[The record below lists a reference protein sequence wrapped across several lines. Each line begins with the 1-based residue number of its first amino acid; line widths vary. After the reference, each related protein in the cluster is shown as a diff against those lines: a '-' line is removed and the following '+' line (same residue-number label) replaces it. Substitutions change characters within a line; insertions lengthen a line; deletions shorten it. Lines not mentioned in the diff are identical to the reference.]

1 MQHTCFHSAFAIH
14 QMTTNHLPFT
24 QNEYDTRVQHVRQA
38 MHARGIDLLL
48 VDQTEFL
55 AYLTGFAIS
64 ENMYRA
70 CLLPLEG
77 EPIAILRAV
86 DRTPFEESSWLTH
99 EQTVGFADWEDPV
112 EVLAATVKTHGWD
125 AKRIGIDEESYC
137 MPLRRF
143 KKLQGRL
150 PEASFVD
157 FSGVLERLRAR
168 KSAEEIAYLR
178 RASEVADAA
187 FADIIE
193 VAHEGSTSRDAAA
206 TAHTSYIKHGAD
218 SIRPG
223 IFTVGEGDSFLHGG
237 LSDRPLRRGEVLHV
251 ELVPTV
257 KGYGARLM
265 RPALVGAPDPQR
277 VAIARRLLEIQ
288 DRQFEAMGPN
298 KHAAEIDAIARSS
311 VLEAGLRADYVN
323 ITGYTLG
330 YYPASTPRTSDFTR
344 VFHPRVDWVLES
356 GMVFH
361 MYVSAAGIAF
371 SETVLVTDTGI
382 ELLTR
387 SPRKMFQI

>member
-1 MQHTCFHSAFAIH
+1 MS
-14 QMTTNHLPFT
+14 TNHLPFT
-24 QNEYDTRVQHVRQA
+24 QKEYDTRVQRVRDA
-38 MHARGIDLLL
+38 MRARGIDVLL

-70 CLLPLEG
+70 CILPLEG
-77 EPIAILRAV
+77 DPVAILRAV
-86 DRTPFEESSWLTH
+86 DRTPFEESSWLSH
-99 EQTVGFADWEDPV
+99 EQTVGFSDWEDPV
-112 EVLAATVKTHGWD
+112 DVLAATVKKQGWG
-125 AKRIGIDEESYC
+125 AKRIGIDEDSYC

-143 KKLQGRL
+143 KKLQARL
-150 PEASFVD
+150 PDASFVD
-157 FSGVLERLRAR
+157 FSGVLEKLRAR

-178 RASEVADAA
+178 RASQVADAA
-187 FADIIE
+187 VADII
-193 VAHEGSTSRDAAA
+193 AASGEGYTSRNAAA

-223 IFTVGEGDSFLHGG
+223 IFTISEGDAFLHGG
-237 LSDRPLRRGEVLHV
+237 MSDRPLRQGDVLHIEV
-251 ELVPTV
+251 VPTV

-265 RPALVGAPDPQR
+265 RPAVVGGLEAQR
-277 VAIARRLLEIQ
+277 AAVAGQLLEIQ
-288 DRQFEAMGPN
+288 DRQFQAMGPG

-311 VLEAGLRADYVN
+311 ILEAGLRADYVN
-323 ITGYTLG
+323 ISGYTLG
-330 YYPASTPRTSDFTR
+330 YYPPSTPRTSDFTR
-344 VFHPRVDWVLES
+344 VFHPRVDWVLEP

-371 SETVLVTDTGI
+371 SETVLVTETGI

-387 SPRKMFQI
+387 LPRKLFQI